1 MIAELTTSNS
11 LIYNKL
17 KEAYNGRKNILG
29 CEKVHVTGS
38 FDCLLQVATKKS
50 FDCLYEEFLF
60 IVEKDKLINSK
71 KMCLYYISIP
81 SISEL
86 KTRIRRL
93 FMLEVLTKKISYK
106 SKSS

>member
-38 FDCLLQVATKKS
+38 FDCLLQVTSKKS
-50 FDCLYEEFLF
+50 FDCLYEEFSF
-60 IVEKDKLINSK
+60 IAEKFKAMVPLLYLYTIDKRVKNKDK
-71 KMCLYYISIP
+71 KMIYARSPNKEDFI
-81 SISEL
+81 
-86 KTRIRRL
+86 
-93 FMLEVLTKKISYK
+93 
-106 SKSS
+106 

>member
-60 IVEKDKLINSK
+60 IVDKFKENVPLLYLYTIDKRVKNKDKKVIYARSPNK
-71 KMCLYYISIP
+71 EDFI
-81 SISEL
+81 
-86 KTRIRRL
+86 
-93 FMLEVLTKKISYK
+93 
-106 SKSS
+106 